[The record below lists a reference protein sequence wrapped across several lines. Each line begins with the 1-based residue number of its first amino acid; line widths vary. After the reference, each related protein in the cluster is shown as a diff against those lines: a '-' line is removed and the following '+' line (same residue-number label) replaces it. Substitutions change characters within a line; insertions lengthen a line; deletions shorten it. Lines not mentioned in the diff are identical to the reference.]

1 MIFSEYTTRTKTGK
15 VDEYLAMLPKF
26 MPLYQKY
33 GIKFVG
39 AWKTVDKQDEAV
51 WMTGFESQQQRE
63 QQITKM
69 KQDPEYQKLSQQAKS
84 LIVDNTVRTLDPAPT
99 SPLK

>member
-39 AWKTVDKQDEAV
+39 AWKTVEKEDEAV

-69 KQDPEYQKLSQQAKS
+69 KQDPEYQKLSQQAQS
-84 LIVDNTVRTLDPAPT
+84 LIVDDTVRTLHPSPT

>member
-1 MIFSEYTTRTKTGK
+1 MIFSEYTTTVKTGK
-15 VDEYLAMLPKF
+15 VDEYLALLPKF

-33 GIKFVG
+33 GIKFIG
-39 AWKTVDKQDEAV
+39 AWKTAEREDEAV

-63 QQITKM
+63 QQITKL
-69 KQDPEYQKLSQQAKS
+69 KQDPEYQKQSQQAQS
-84 LIVDNTVRTLDPAPT
+84 LIVDNTVRTLHPSPT

>member
-39 AWKTVDKQDEAV
+39 AWKTVEKEDEAV

-69 KQDPEYQKLSQQAKS
+69 NQDPEYQKLSQQAKS